1 MEGILTCDSQRI
13 QSGRASRATGLG
25 FTLVELLLTL
35 ALVLLLG
42 AAAAFNFASLQRGKH
57 LDEGMLQFEALLRFA
72 RSQAESSGRPIQLV
86 FEDPATSSASD
97 NPGSGSTPSAGS
109 STHRILKLRWEPD
122 PLGAPG
128 VYRDLPQTPHYL
140 EAIQEHLIVEEVQRF
155 DGAVPQRTATNDPN
169 APNTPSPSIAQP
181 PAIDASGKPTDGSN
195 GFNGDDLTMELRENP
210 IITFYPDGS
219 SDSAR
224 FIVSSQ
230 DSEDLRRMA
239 LELTGITGS
248 IERHRA
254 PRDGEP
260 LDPVEEEEEGP
271 DHDLPERGPT
281 P

>member
-1 MEGILTCDSQRI
+1 MTCDDQRI

-35 ALVLLLG
+35 ALILLLA

-72 RSQAESSGRPIQLV
+72 RSQAESSGRPIQLI
-86 FEDPATSSASD
+86 FEDPATSGAGTD
-97 NPGSGSTPSAGS
+97 PGPGTATSAGS
-109 STHRILKLRWEPD
+109 STNRVLKLRWEPD

-128 VYRDLPQTPHYL
+128 IYSNLPQTPHYL
-140 EAIQEHLIVEEVQRF
+140 EAIQEHLIIEEVQRF
-155 DGAVPQRTATNDPN
+155 DGAIPQLTSVGDPN
-169 APNTPSPSIAQP
+169 ASNVPIRSSPQAQP
-181 PAIDASGKPTDGSN
+181 VDASGKPTDGSN
-195 GFNGDDLTMELRENP
+195 GFNGDDLSMELRESP

-239 LELTGITGS
+239 LELTGVTGA
-248 IERHRA
+248 IHRHRA

-260 LDPVEEEEEGP
+260 LDPVEETDEPET
-271 DHDLPERGPT
+271 DLPEGDPT